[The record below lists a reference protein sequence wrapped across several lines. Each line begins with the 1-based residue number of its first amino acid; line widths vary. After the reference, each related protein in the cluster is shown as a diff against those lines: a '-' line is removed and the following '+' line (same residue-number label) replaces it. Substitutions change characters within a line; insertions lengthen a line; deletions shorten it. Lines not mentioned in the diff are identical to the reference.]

1 MWGLVIVMPVL
12 NDASCPRFDEPCD
25 HEFLGLGGEDGNK
38 APGVRTKKSQLQE
51 LNCPH
56 NRNTSVPTSLNKS
69 ASSGGLA
76 LQTSANR
83 ASWAMASTLPW
94 FLGR

>member
-1 MWGLVIVMPVL
+1 MLPVQGLMSPVITSFEALVEKMVI
-12 NDASCPRFDEPCD
+12 R
-25 HEFLGLGGEDGNK
+25 
-38 APGVRTKKSQLQE
+38 VRTKKSQLQE